1 MKNLKIKK
9 NITEESFFE
18 EISSRAC
25 ALSGC
30 DAVSVFHC
38 LADKG
43 LLKGIY
49 KFSGGFFYEI
59 AENIFFEDENA
70 LKKSVFS
77 LKPFEDKAGEAW
89 YYYYP
94 VEIKGD
100 FDLSGFSRENTV
112 FFRFEKF
119 TGGKAASSK
128 IKKALAELDAHME
141 NFYLVD
147 FEILKTYYYRNIGSS
162 ARLGEIFASSIKTE
176 DSYKTIISGL
186 QKHFGFDRIRFY
198 VVKESEKKLVG
209 AYSVDVTGKVK
220 SLDYDRIILEPGSHR
235 FADIVLEKTQQ
246 DYSRIY
252 GDMVFYLPL
261 RMENRP
267 MGLLIFDNLLS
278 QMSISLEEREILK
291 SFASQ
296 IAMAIDNINLFNK
309 IEELSLYD
317 ELTKL
322 PLRRY
327 FNSRF
332 QEEFYRAERF
342 SQPLS
347 LLWIDIDYFK
357 EINDTYGHQ
366 IGDVALREVGRIIN
380 SSLRKIDFPCRY
392 GGDEIII
399 MLPQA
404 GHIEAYN
411 LGRRLASEIRNVR
424 IPVPFS
430 SNREISLTASMGIS
444 SYPSDASKQEEL
456 LARADEALYW
466 VKSHGRDSIKAYC
479 EIKQEKDEKKE
490 G

>member
-1 MKNLKIKK
+1 MKMKNQKEKRKISQ
-9 NITEESFFE
+9 ESFFKDLTE
-18 EISSRAC
+18 SAWKN
-25 ALSGC
+25 SGC
-30 DAVSVFHC
+30 DGISVFHC
-38 LADKG
+38 LSSKGILKG
-43 LLKGIY
+43 LY
-49 KFSGGFFYEI
+49 KFSGGFFCETG
-59 AENIFFEDENA
+59 ENLFFENDEQFS
-70 LKKSVFS
+70 KSIFS
-77 LKPFEDKAGEAW
+77 MKPFKLNEGLAS

-100 FDLSGFSRENTV
+100 FDLSEFGRENLI

-119 TGGKAASSK
+119 SRGKLNYSKISKAAGE
-128 IKKALAELDAHME
+128 IEAAME
-141 NFYLVD
+141 NFYMVD
-147 FEILKTYYYRNIGSS
+147 FEILKTYYYRNIVSS

-198 VVKESEKKLVG
+198 TVKEQEKKLIG
-209 AYSVDVTGKVK
+209 AYSVDISGRVK
-220 SLDYDRIILEPGSHR
+220 AIDYDKIILEPGAHR
-235 FADIVLEKTQQ
+235 FADIVLEKTDK
-246 DYSRIY
+246 DYSSSY
-252 GDMVFYLPL
+252 GDKVFYLPL
-261 RMENRP
+261 KIENKP
-267 MGLLIFDNLLS
+267 AGLLIFDNLLS
-278 QMSISLEEREILK
+278 QIPISQEEREMLK

-296 IAMAIDNINLFNK
+296 IAMAVDNINLFNK
-309 IEELSLYD
+309 IEQLSLYD

-347 LLWIDIDYFK
+347 VLWIDIDYFK

-366 IGDVALREVGRIIN
+366 IGDIALKETGRIIN

-404 GHIEAYN
+404 GYSEAYN
-411 LGRRLASEIRNVR
+411 LAKRLSGEIRNIK

-430 SNREISLTASMGIS
+430 SNKEISLTASMGIA
-444 SYPSDASKQEEL
+444 SYPADASKQEEL
-456 LARADEALYW
+456 LAKADEALYW
-466 VKSHGRDSIKAYC
+466 VKSHGRNSIKAYC
-479 EIKQEKDEKKE
+479 EIKNEAGQEK
-490 G
+490 